1 MAMIKN
7 KKQNVMKLL
16 FFQNYYLNV
25 NIDYV
30 LEEHV

>member
-1 MAMIKN
+1 MIKN